1 MKTCHKCGSD
11 LTLHSSV
18 SRLYIS
24 KDDKGEDSYVLG
36 HYEGDFFESDTNP
49 SYPLKHH
56 DLLDNSDECQGC
68 GSVVG

>member
-1 MKTCHKCGSD
+1 VGQ
-11 LTLHSSV
+11 TL
-18 SRLYIS
+18 RCI
-24 KDDKGEDSYVLG
+24 VLFLG
-36 HYEGDFFESDTNP
+36 CIYPRMIRGRTLMFFHYEGDFFESDTNP